1 MPAPLVSVIIAAK
14 DAENTIGGSLK
25 GLANQGFD
33 RSELEVLVVDDGST
47 DDTAGV
53 VAEFADQLNLV
64 EIRNTESQGVST
76 ARNAALEASTGETI
90 TYLDADDWYAP
101 GHLRSLTDAIT
112 GLGVDFVKTN
122 YLIVNGY
129 NRKLRLAPCPTHNRA
144 QNPRDYILP
153 HDASTMVDFPE
164 CWTGIYSRSM
174 ADRGLLHFNPE
185 LRTCEDRPWTWR
197 HHLETDSFAVV
208 DTAGLCYRKGST
220 TSLTAIFDERQLDF
234 IPAFRSVLAMLEEKS
249 EFRRFEQKA
258 VRNFLS
264 ILYFQIFNRGS
275 SMSRE
280 VREKLNLGAVNTLK
294 NIDNDIID
302 QALQNYGERRLPV
315 IEPIVR
321 RARR

>member
-1 MPAPLVSVIIAAK
+1 MSTPIVSVIIAAK
-14 DAENTIGGSLK
+14 NAEETIGGSLK
-25 GLANQGFD
+25 SLVNQNFAAD
-33 RSELEVLVVDDGST
+33 ELEVIVVNDGSS

-53 VAEFADQLNLV
+53 IAEFAPRLNLV
-64 EIRNTESQGVST
+64 EIHNAESLGVST
-76 ARNAALEASTGETI
+76 ARNTALEAATGSTI
-90 TYLDADDWYAP
+90 TYLDGDDWYAP

-122 YLIVNGY
+122 YLIVNGF

-144 QNPRDYILP
+144 LNPRDFILP

-174 ADRGLLHFNPE
+174 AERGLLDFNPT

-234 IPAFRSVLAMLEEKS
+234 IPAFRSVFDMLEDRP

-264 ILYFQIFNRGS
+264 ILYFQLHNRGA
-275 SMSRE
+275 SMSHE
-280 VREKLNLGAVNTLK
+280 VRTKLNLGAVNTLK
-294 NIDNDIID
+294 GIDDDIID
-302 QALQNYGERRLPV
+302 QALRNYGEHRLPV
-315 IEPIVR
+315 IDSIVR

>member
-1 MPAPLVSVIIAAK
+1 MPPPVVSVVIAAK
-14 DAENTIGGSLK
+14 DAEDTLGGTLQSLVNQDFA
-25 GLANQGFD
+25 AN
-33 RSELEVLVVDDGST
+33 ELEVIVVNDGST

-53 VAEFADQLNLV
+53 IGEYADRLNLV
-64 EIRNTESQGVST
+64 DIHNPESRGVST
-76 ARNAALEASTGETI
+76 ARNIALEASTGRTI

-122 YLIVNGY
+122 YLIVNGF
-129 NRKLRLAPCPTHNRA
+129 NRKLRRAPCAKHNTA
-144 QNPRDYILP
+144 LDPRDHILP

-174 ADRGLLHFNPE
+174 AERGLLDFRPD

-197 HHLETDSFAVV
+197 HHLEADSFAVV

-234 IPAFRSVLAMLEEKS
+234 IPAFRSVFAMLEARP
-249 EFRRFEQKA
+249 EFRRFEHKA

-264 ILYFQIFNRGS
+264 ILYFQIVNRGS

-280 VREKLNLGAVNTLK
+280 VREKLNIGAVHTLK
-294 NIDNDIID
+294 TIGDDVIDL
-302 QALQNYGERRLPV
+302 ALTNYGERRLPV
-315 IEPIVR
+315 IDPIVR
-321 RARR
+321 RAR

>member
-1 MPAPLVSVIIAAK
+1 MPAPVVSVIIAAK
-14 DAENTIGGSLK
+14 NAEDTIGGSLK
-25 GLANQGFD
+25 GLVYQGFGKD
-33 RSELEVLVVDDGST
+33 ELEVIVVNDGST

-53 VAEFADQLNLV
+53 VSEFSTSLNLV
-64 EIRNTESQGVST
+64 EIDNPESRGVST
-76 ARNAALEASTGETI
+76 ARNTALEASTGQTI

-101 GHLRSLTDAIT
+101 GHLRSLTDSIT

-129 NRKLRLAPCPTHNRA
+129 NRKLRRAPCAKHNTA
-144 QNPRDYILP
+144 LDPRDHILP

-174 ADRGLLHFNPE
+174 ADRGLLDFNPE

-197 HHLETDSFAVV
+197 HHLEAESFAVV
-208 DTAGLCYRKGST
+208 DTAGLCYRKGSA

-234 IPAFRSVLAMLEEKS
+234 VPAFRSVFAMLETNPA
-249 EFRRFEQKA
+249 FRCFEQKA

-275 SMSRE
+275 SMSRT
-280 VREKLNLGAVNTLK
+280 VREQLNLGAVNTLK
-294 NIDNDIID
+294 DIGNDVIDA
-302 QALQNYGERRLPV
+302 ALKNYGDHRLPI
-315 IEPIVR
+315 IEPFVR
-321 RARR
+321 RAR